1 MVIWKR
7 DLVSTISKLEYLPT
21 GYVSPG
27 VDDLHGVLITF
38 RMGKYL
44 RCDHHA
50 AFGSP
55 TGFVLVSGTHA
66 FMVVFRPGAD
76 GLNRCWRW
84 VSLLAALSRLVS
96 RSSLVRPYRSDHNLS
111 DHCAQRCDAWQPSLR
126 KSSLYSKRCSGC
138 HLSPQNSASSHCMIN
153 FIVWHLFVRELNW
166 D

>member
-66 FMVVFRPGAD
+66 FMVVFVLALTVSIGVGVGFP
-76 GLNRCWRW
+76 CWLHFR
-84 VSLLAALSRLVS
+84 A
-96 RSSLVRPYRSDHNLS
+96 
-111 DHCAQRCDAWQPSLR
+111 
-126 KSSLYSKRCSGC
+126 
-138 HLSPQNSASSHCMIN
+138 
-153 FIVWHLFVRELNW
+153 
-166 D
+166 